1 MAQLAVAAG
10 DEGAPGSHGDDV
22 LQHRVVEVGLGDG
35 GLVEGDRP
43 LDGELGVGE
52 VHEGVGL
59 LQLEGPVGVH
69 QVGVGG
75 AVLQGLEGVAHAAR
89 DVDGLRRVQGAGEHL
104 AEGLAALAKVHP
116 GAEDRASGHRD
127 ELVPGLGV
135 DAAGDAAAVVVG
147 DVVLDDPEV
156 GDAQGGHL
164 GALPVL
170 LEPAARVAV
179 DGEVDD
185 LEAPDAGL
193 GDGEV
198 LLECDVSH
206 VSLPSLLALRPVPG
220 LGGLLGRAPPR
231 LVLDVP
237 VDGGLEPLGEVGV
250 GRPPAELAL
259 ELRVVDG
266 VAAVVAGAVGDPVEV
281 LGVAAHGLEDH
292 AQHGDVVP
300 LAVGPDEVGLPH
312 PSLGEDV
319 PDGRGVVL
327 GVDPV
332 AHVLA
337 AAVELGAHAVD
348 YVGDLPWD
356 ELLHVLVGAV
366 VVGAVGDR
374 GAKPVGAGPGAHE
387 HVGGRLGARV
397 RGARLIGRL
406 LGELG
411 RVVERQVAVDLVGGD
426 VVVADAIFAD
436 GLQQAEG
443 ALHVG
448 AQEGLR
454 VGDGVV
460 VVALG
465 GVVDDRVVARHQPIE
480 QPRVADVADDELHA
494 VGGQPGD
501 VLGVAGVGQLVQDGH
516 VHAGVVVDHV
526 VHEVAADEAA
536 AARDDDVVGFEDL
549 GHGVPPS
556 TRAGC

>member
-1 MAQLAVAAG
+1 MDLGGAVEDVVAGHVDERDAVLGAGAGEEGRARRVGLPGGHAALGGLRPVHGRVGAAVDHGAVERPVVLCVGLGVGHVERIDVAEVEVLRHAALLGQLSHRMAQLAVAAG
-10 DEGAPGSHGDDV
+10 DEGALRRHGDDV
-22 LQHRVVEVGLGDG
+22 LEHRVVEVGLGYD
-35 GLVEGDRP
+35 GLVERDRP

-52 VHEGVGL
+52 VHEGVGP
-59 LQLEGPVGVH
+59 LQLQRPVGVH

-89 DVDGLRRVQGAGEHL
+89 DVDGLGRVQGAGEHL
-104 AEGLAALAKVHP
+104 AEGLASLAQVHP
-116 GAEDRASGHRD
+116 GAEDRAARDGD

-135 DAAGDAAAVVVG
+135 DAAGDAPLLVVG

-185 LEAPDAGL
+185 LEALDAGL

-206 VSLPSLLALRPVPG
+206 VSPLLLPLGAVAR
-220 LGGLLGRAPPR
+220 LGGLLGRAPPG
-231 LVLDVP
+231 LVGDVP
-237 VDGGLEPLGEVGV
+237 VDCGLEALGEVGV
-250 GRPPAELAL
+250 GRPPAQLAL
-259 ELRVVDG
+259 ELGRVDG

-281 LGVAAHGLEDH
+281 LGVASHRLEDH
-292 AQHGDVVP
+292 AQDGDVVLLP
-300 LAVGPDEVGLPH
+300 IGADEVGLPRAA
-312 PSLGEDV
+312 LGEDV

-332 AHVLA
+332 ADVLA
-337 AAVELGAHAVD
+337 LPVELGAHAVD
-348 YVGDLPWD
+348 DVRDLPGD

-374 GAKPVGAGPGAHE
+374 GAQAVGAGPGADQ
-387 HVGGRLGARV
+387 HVGGRLGGAVRAR
-397 RGARLIGRL
+397 RPIRRL
-406 LGELG
+406 LGELR

-426 VVVADAIFAD
+426 VVVADAVLPH

-448 AQEGLR
+448 AQERLG
-454 VGDGVV
+454 VGD
-460 VVALG
+460 
-465 GVVDDRVVARHQPIE
+465 
-480 QPRVADVADDELHA
+480 
-494 VGGQPGD
+494 
-501 VLGVAGVGQLVQDGH
+501 
-516 VHAGVVVDHV
+516 
-526 VHEVAADEAA
+526 
-536 AARDDDVVGFEDL
+536 
-549 GHGVPPS
+549 
-556 TRAGC
+556 